1 MREIVSSVRNKMEL
15 FQFYIKAFIYIVSLL
30 VSFYGLRA
38 LNYEKLI
45 KANHVVEARI
55 LYALLVMG
63 LGYLV
68 GSFLI
73 QFLYM
78 L

>member
-1 MREIVSSVRNKMEL
+1 MEL
-15 FQFYIKAFIYIVSLL
+15 FHFYIKAFIYILSFL

-45 KANHVVEARI
+45 KANHVTEARI
-55 LYALLVMG
+55 LYALLIMG
-63 LGYLV
+63 LAYVV

-78 L
+78 I